1 METTKLIEK
10 MRKTANQY
18 ETPPYGREVDGTVEL
33 LREAADKLETGRTPA
48 APGSGD
54 NVKMLLTA
62 LADGECKGVKGATA
76 YKIAQ
81 FAQEKG
87 LV

>member
-10 MRKTANQY
+10 MRETAKQY
-18 ETPPYGREVDGTVEL
+18 ETPPTGREVDGTVEL
-33 LREAADKLETGRTPA
+33 LREAADKLEARKTATA
-48 APGSGD
+48 SGGD
-54 NVKMLLTA
+54 GKVQALLDA

-76 YKIAQ
+76 YKITQ
-81 FAQEKG
+81 FAKEKG

>member
-1 METTKLIEK
+1 METTKLIER
-10 MRKTANQY
+10 MRATAKQY

-33 LREAADKLETGRTPA
+33 LREAADKLETGKKPTA
-48 APGSGD
+48 TGSAD
-54 NVKMLLTA
+54 NVKTLLNA